1 MLDFAAL
8 PPEINSGRMYAGP
21 GPGSMLAA
29 VTAWQSLSE
38 ELSSVAAG
46 YGSILSTLTGGPWT
60 GASSMAMAAAAA
72 PYVTWLSATGDQAQQ
87 AAVQAAAA
95 VSAYETAYTATVPP
109 PLIAANRSLLAA
121 LVATNVL
128 GQNTPAIMTTE
139 ALYAEMWAQDAAAMY
154 GYAGASATA
163 SQVTPFTSPPQTTNP
178 SGLAGQAASVA
189 QSAATSSGTDVETLM
204 SSGPQLISSTPQAL
218 QSLSSPQT
226 LSGLAS
232 TATDTSTS
240 TGSSSLSSSSLLN
253 ELSTPMKFASMPMSM
268 LSKLF
273 TAGSTATAA
282 KAATTAANELGA
294 AQSAGIGAGAGTFN
308 LAGFTGLGQ
317 GMPAV
322 SAGMG
327 HATTAGALSVPA
339 AWSGATA
346 PAAGAA
352 IGTPLGGVAPAAAA
366 GAHAGMPP
374 MMPITTMGGRDAA
387 PAPTRFELRSTVIPF
402 TPAAG

>member
-8 PPEINSGRMYAGP
+8 PPEVNSVRMYAGA

-60 GASSMAMAAAAA
+60 GVSSVAMAAAAA

-95 VSAYETAYTATVPP
+95 VSAYETAYAATVPP
-109 PLIAANRSLLAA
+109 PLVAANRSLLAA

-128 GQNTPAIMTTE
+128 GQNTPAIMSTE

-163 SQVTPFTSPPQTTNP
+163 SQVTPFTSPPQTTNS
-178 SGLAGQAASVA
+178 SGLAGQAAAVA
-189 QSAATSSGTDVETLM
+189 QSAGTSSGTDVETLM

-218 QSLSSPQT
+218 QSLSSPQA
-226 LSGLAS
+226 LSGLAT

-240 TGSSSLSSSSLLN
+240 SSSSGLSSSSLLN

-294 AQSAGIGAGAGTFN
+294 AHAVGLVSSPSALGSTGIGAGVPS
-308 LAGFTGLGQ
+308 L
-317 GMPAV
+317 

-327 HATTAGALSVPA
+327 QATSVGPLSVPSAWTGMTPSVTTAGTAMHLGGTPSLPA
-339 AWSGATA
+339 A
-346 PAAGAA
+346 PAGAQSA
-352 IGTPLGGVAPAAAA
+352 
-366 GAHAGMPP
+366 MPP
-374 MMPITTMGGRDAA
+374 MMPVANMGGRQGAGT
-387 PAPTRFELRSTVIPF
+387 PTRFELRSTVVPF

>member
-29 VTAWQSLSE
+29 ATAWQSLAE

-60 GASSMAMAAAAA
+60 GASSVAMAAAAA

-87 AAVQAAAA
+87 AAVQATAA

-121 LVATNVL
+121 LVATNIL
-128 GQNTPAIMTTE
+128 GQNTPAIMAAE

-154 GYAGASATA
+154 GYAGTSATA
-163 SQVTPFTSPPQTTNP
+163 AQVTPFSSPPQTTNP
-178 SGLAGQAASVA
+178 SGPVGQATAVA
-189 QSAATSSGTDVETLM
+189 QSAGVSADTDVETLM

-218 QSLSSPQT
+218 QSLSSPQA
-226 LSGLAS
+226 LSGLAD
-232 TATDTSTS
+232 TATGTSTS
-240 TGSSSLSSSSLLN
+240 SSSSGMSFTSMLN

-294 AQSAGIGAGAGTFN
+294 AQSAGIGSGTGT
-308 LAGFTGLGQ
+308 LTLSGMAGLGQ
-317 GMPAV
+317 GMPSV

-327 HATTAGALSVPA
+327 QATTAGALSVPT
-339 AWSGATA
+339 AWTGATA
-346 PAAGAA
+346 PAASTV
-352 IGTPLGGVAPAAAA
+352 IGTPFGAAAPAAAA

-374 MMPITTMGGRDAA
+374 MMPITAMGGRGAA